1 MKRFLILIFISV
13 FIGSNL
19 VNAQILDPVKWQFY
33 VKAID
38 NEHVELKLKA
48 TLDDTWHLYGQHSE
62 PAGGIPITFDFKK
75 SSNYKKIGIVL
86 EWPKPHKEYDD
97 IMYANVQYF
106 EKVVTFTQKI
116 KIISDKDFVLT
127 GFLDGQV
134 CTTEGQCIPIHK
146 EFEFNIKGFVA
157 NDKTPD
163 TANAT
168 DVEDTTVATVTDTT
182 KTDVVV
188 TEADSAIVQTS
199 NSSEPEIESAFDKNQ
214 SMWGLFIFAFIAGL
228 AAILTPCVFPMIPMT
243 VSFFMHG
250 GDDDKKNK
258 GKLKALFFGAS
269 IIVIYTIIGTL
280 VSVTLGPEFAN
291 ALSTH
296 WLPNILFFLVFMVF
310 AFSFFGMFEIVL
322 PNWMV
327 AKSEKQVDKGGLF
340 APFFMALSL
349 VIVSFSCTGPLVGAI
364 LVESAGG
371 SFLLPIVGML
381 GFALAFALPFTI
393 FAFFPQLLN
402 KMPQSGGWLNSV
414 KVILG
419 FVELALG
426 LKFLSIVDL
435 TYHWGLLDREIYLA
449 LWIVIFTLMGLY
461 LLGKL
466 KFSHDSD
473 MPFLKVPR
481 MMMAILTFTFVIY
494 LIPGMFGAPLNGL
507 SGYLPPMST
516 HDFDM
521 HKVVRNSTGNFE
533 ETGCEEPKYGD
544 IHELPHGIE
553 GYFDYEQALRCAK
566 ELNKPVFVD
575 FTGYACVNCRKMEDK
590 VWADPSV
597 LKKLKNDFVVVSLYV
612 DDKTKLPEE
621 DWVKSEYDGRM
632 KKTLGGKYSDFQITR
647 FGMNAQPAYIILNPD
662 GEVLV
667 KKPFFYDPDARRFET
682 YLKSGID
689 AFKKDKK

>member
-435 TYHWGLLDREIYLA
+435 TYHWGLLD
-449 LWIVIFTLMGLY
+449 
-461 LLGKL
+461 
-466 KFSHDSD
+466 
-473 MPFLKVPR
+473 
-481 MMMAILTFTFVIY
+481 
-494 LIPGMFGAPLNGL
+494 
-507 SGYLPPMST
+507 
-516 HDFDM
+516 
-521 HKVVRNSTGNFE
+521 
-533 ETGCEEPKYGD
+533 CEEPKYGD